1 MSTTYMVPL
10 KGGEIYPSH
19 VSQLLRCLL
28 LLLLP
33 QLFLELGLFWFL
45 CAGTVLKLD
54 GVKLLLGALE
64 LCIYKVRQYPAIWGK
79 SHLHRHPRWGY
90 VPFLQVLPH
99 RPPICVLPSSAPRP
113 PSSRVPTSFCIA
125 RTHVVA
131 SAPGVCAVPW
141 IMLTMHHISSC
152 CRLV

>member
-19 VSQLLRCLL
+19 V

-113 PSSRVPTSFCIA
+113 PSSWVPNLIPHRPHSILHHQHHHLVHSRA
-125 RTHVVA
+125 ILLVLEHV
-131 SAPGVCAVPW
+131 
-141 IMLTMHHISSC
+141 H
-152 CRLV
+152 RLCDAQPPR